1 MDPLLFDWIWTDVD
15 TKEVPV
21 FVKSVPLRIED
32 KDAPSAP
39 ILNPTETESAPT
51 EIPED
56 ASTPLPLDHTET
68 VDEEPA
74 PTKILEDDPIT
85 LSTSSN

>member
-15 TKEVPV
+15 TKEVPL

-51 EIPED
+51 EINED
-56 ASTPLPLDHTET
+56 A
-68 VDEEPA
+68 
-74 PTKILEDDPIT
+74 
-85 LSTSSN
+85 